1 MREKAVALVDHAAGR
16 WLARMEEDA
25 ERRAG
30 TIARLRRLIA
40 FGTVGLLVV
49 PALFSLVF
57 SPAIAL
63 PIGAALVLALF
74 LSAAAV
80 SIAFSRPLHGSA
92 SSSAP
97 AADDDLVA
105 ASQVPGLVLTI
116 NENGLVERVSGRD
129 REKFPLELQ
138 ACKDHV
144 FAEYVYVSD
153 RIELMQAFDLLRQGE
168 DKASAELRFETGAKS
183 RPAQFMHARIE
194 MTAIRSTAGRLR
206 RVVAQL
212 SDVTEI
218 ELLRR
223 DVARKAAEAESANDA
238 KSRFLAAVSHEL
250 RTPLNAVLGFSDIL
264 AGEYFGRLE
273 NDRQREYV
281 GLIRQS
287 GAHLLSVVNTMLD
300 MSKLEAGRYEL
311 LMESFPIAE
320 TISSCEAMLGLQAK
334 EKGLTL
340 TSRIQRGIGEISAD
354 QRAIR
359 QVLIN
364 LAGNAIKFTDAGG
377 VVSIDAAREGAML
390 KLTVSDTG
398 IGIAEDK
405 IEFLGQPFMQVQ
417 NEYTRRYEG
426 TGLGLSLVKGL
437 VALHGGTFAITSKPG
452 EGTVVTITLP
462 ADGSGMAG
470 GGHNAEAESMVEFP
484 PRIRQ
489 LGEMAARMRKDGDD
503 GPAKAKI
510 A

>member
-40 FGTVGLLVV
+40 FGAVGLLVV

-212 SDVTEI
+212 SDVTEV

-377 VVSIDAAREGAML
+377 VVSIDAAREGKML

-398 IGIAEDK
+398 IGIASDK
-405 IEFLGQPFMQVQ
+405 IDLLGQPFMQVQ

-437 VALHGGTFAITSKPG
+437 VALHGGTFVIASQPG
-452 EGTVVTITLP
+452 EGTVVTIMLP

-470 GGHNAEAESMVEFP
+470 GEDAETERMVEFP

-489 LGEMAARMRKDGDD
+489 LGEMAAIMKKDGDD

>member
-1 MREKAVALVDHAAGR
+1 
-16 WLARMEEDA
+16 MEEDA
-25 ERRAG
+25 ERRAA
-30 TIARLRRLIA
+30 TVAQLRRLIA
-40 FGTVGLLVV
+40 FAGASLLVV
-49 PALFSLVF
+49 PAVFSLVF
-57 SPAIAL
+57 RPALAM

-74 LSAAAV
+74 LAAAALL
-80 SIAFSRPLHGSA
+80 IAFSHSARAPSVA
-92 SSSAP
+92 SSS
-97 AADDDLVA
+97 DESDVVL
-105 ASQVPGLVLTI
+105 ASQVPGLLMFL
-116 NENGLVERVSGRD
+116 NENGIVERVSGRD
-129 REKFPLELQ
+129 RESFPGYLRDCAGQ
-138 ACKDHV
+138 I
-144 FAEYVYVSD
+144 FAEHIYVSD
-153 RIELMQAFDLLRQGE
+153 RIPLMQAFDLLRQGE
-168 DKASAELRFETGAKS
+168 DSASAELRVEIGSKS
-183 RPAQFMHARIE
+183 RNTAQFMHLRAE
-194 MTAIRSTAGRLR
+194 MTAVRNATGRLR
-206 RVVAQL
+206 RIVAQL

-218 ELLRR
+218 EELRCEA
-223 DVARKAAEAESANDA
+223 VRKTAEAESANDA

-281 GLIRQS
+281 ALIRQS

-311 LMESFPIAE
+311 MMEAFPIAE
-320 TISSCEAMLGLQAK
+320 SIESCEAMLGLQAK
-334 EKGLTL
+334 EKGVTL
-340 TSRIQRGIGEISAD
+340 TTRIQRGIGEVTAD

-377 VVSIDAAREGAML
+377 VISMDAAREGAML

-398 IGIAEDK
+398 IGIAADK

-437 VALHGGTFAITSKPG
+437 VALHGGTFAIASKPG
-452 EGTVVTITLP
+452 EGTVVTIMLP
-462 ADGSGMAG
+462 ADGSGVAG
-470 GGHNAEAESMVEFP
+470 GGEGADAGRMVEFP

-489 LGEMAARMRKDGDD
+489 LGDLAEVMKKDVED

>member
-377 VVSIDAAREGAML
+377 VVSIDAAREGKML

-398 IGIAEDK
+398 IGIASDK
-405 IEFLGQPFMQVQ
+405 IDLLGQPFMQVQ

-437 VALHGGTFAITSKPG
+437 VALHGGTFVIASQPG
-452 EGTVVTITLP
+452 EGTVVTIMLP

-470 GGHNAEAESMVEFP
+470 GEDAETERMVEFP

-489 LGEMAARMRKDGDD
+489 LGEMAAIMKKDGDD

>member
-40 FGTVGLLVV
+40 FGAVGLLVV

-129 REKFPLELQ
+129 REKFPAELQ
-138 ACKDHV
+138 ACKEHV

-153 RIELMQAFDLLRQGE
+153 RIDLMQAFDLLRQGE

-212 SDVTEI
+212 SDVTEV

-377 VVSIDAAREGAML
+377 VVSIDAAREGKML

-398 IGIAEDK
+398 IGIASDK
-405 IEFLGQPFMQVQ
+405 IDLLGQPFMQVQ

-437 VALHGGTFAITSKPG
+437 VALHGGTFVIASQPG
-452 EGTVVTITLP
+452 EGTVVTIMLP

-470 GGHNAEAESMVEFP
+470 GEDAETERMVEFP

-489 LGEMAARMRKDGDD
+489 LGEMAAIMKKDGDD